1 MSRGLNIRRCILD
14 TNESIF
20 DSDIAR
26 LATACSDIDV
36 DNHSVDNGFTSHLDT
51 RVFNVIANSDRYH
64 RSSVW
69 CDTNLI
75 SFEFYT
81 GYMHKAYKLLDP
93 AGLLE
98 SGHLASPDP
107 RGTHMGNPL
116 KLVIDAFSSSAVKN
130 GRLL

>member
-1 MSRGLNIRRCILD
+1 MSGGLNIRRCILD

-26 LATACSDIDV
+26 LATARSDIDV
-36 DNHSVDNGFTSHLDT
+36 DNHSVDNGFTSNLNS
-51 RVFNVIANSDRYH
+51 RVFNVVANSDWYH
-64 RSSVW
+64 RSSVRR
-69 CDTNLI
+69 DTNLI
-75 SFEFYT
+75 SSIFYR
-81 GYMHKAYKLLDP
+81 GYMYKAYKLLDP

-98 SGHLASPDP
+98 SGHLASPAP

-130 GRLL
+130 GRLV